1 MLGGEILF
9 FPSWQNE
16 GKQKKKKIHSQLTF
30 WKLTETKSRWPRAHC
45 TPELF
50 WMRVFFS
57 LSLSSEIAA
66 GILSK
71 DTNNHQLITTVRFCH
86 RGVKVCCRY
95 GPGGRVIL
103 WLLEVTPCLHPDVSC
118 FFCAL
123 FFFFFWKG
131 LLVDK
136 QGNLKHE
143 VYVRWSGLKGR
154 WMSCFLFGFQSRQS
168 IFLACGEWRAANSE
182 RSCCWRCI
190 CSGSLRCPCR
200 GTPVQITT
208 MVSLQKCAWVTVT
221 FIYFIF
227 YFKAIL
233 QCESKHK
240 TKLVFSK
247 TLIDVKRLWVL
258 ILQNSVI

>member
-1 MLGGEILF
+1 MRE
-9 FPSWQNE
+9 W
-16 GKQKKKKIHSQLTF
+16 GKTEEEENPLSANLPETDRDKKPVTSRALHTWTF
-30 WKLTETKSRWPRAHC
+30 LDAC
-45 TPELF
+45 
-50 WMRVFFS
+50 VF

-123 FFFFFWKG
+123 FFLFFFWKG

-143 VYVRWSGLKGR
+143 VYVPWSGLKGR

-227 YFKAIL
+227 FIL
-233 QCESKHK
+233 KPYCNVKVSI
-240 TKLVFSK
+240 KLNLFSA
-247 TLIDVKRLWVL
+247 RH
-258 ILQNSVI
+258 